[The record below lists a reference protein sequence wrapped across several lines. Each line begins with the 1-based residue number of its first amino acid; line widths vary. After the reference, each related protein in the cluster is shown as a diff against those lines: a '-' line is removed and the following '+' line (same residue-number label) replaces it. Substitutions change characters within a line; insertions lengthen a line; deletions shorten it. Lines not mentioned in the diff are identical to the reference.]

1 MLIRMNEAQNSVS
14 RNTHNG
20 EAANLMSWEVES
32 EDQKSSSL
40 ATEGVQQYP
49 VCVEL
54 HESLCQEK
62 TKWPMAGKQMTLF
75 SDSLDFLRCLHL
87 MIFQLEWYTSQ
98 ACWVKSTF

>member
-40 ATEGVQQYP
+40 ATEGVQQ
-49 VCVEL
+49 
-54 HESLCQEK
+54 
-62 TKWPMAGKQMTLF
+62 
-75 SDSLDFLRCLHL
+75 
-87 MIFQLEWYTSQ
+87 
-98 ACWVKSTF
+98 